1 MKKFKVYGKR
11 PLSLTSPDDPDF
23 ILYIVERDVENKKVF
38 EVPDSGWWHGKVAE
52 GGLLGYAALLEKS
65 EVKKS
70 EAKKPKVKK
79 TKVEE
84 AGTTKGGI
92 AAVKTEESVS

>member
-65 EVKKS
+65 EVKK
-70 EAKKPKVKK
+70 